1 MQEGET
7 SYLRTTDKP
16 YEDGQELNTQDS
28 MKEGVGSQSHQKE
41 QATTVSRY
49 RRIVDR
55 AYEKVD
61 MCQVDSIPNQ

>member
-1 MQEGET
+1 
-7 SYLRTTDKP
+7 
-16 YEDGQELNTQDS
+16 

-55 AYEKVD
+55 AYKKVD
-61 MCQVDSIPNQ
+61 MCQVDSIPKPIVLTGDI